1 MVRDSFILQTSYL
14 EQIESMS
21 IEQRGLLFTA
31 LFRYACGMELPKMDG
46 VTKMAFG
53 FIRSQVD
60 QNWERYDDVCRKR
73 SEAGKKGGRPKKKES
88 AAKKEEDTDIP
99 YQEII
104 GYLNQKT
111 GKSYKSTSS
120 ETRKHIRA
128 RFQEGS
134 TLEDFKK
141 VIDNKVSEWKGTE
154 MDGFLRPITLFGTKF
169 EGYLQQNTGTGKK
182 TDFNNFQE
190 RDYNMND
197 LERQLLES

>member
-1 MVRDSFILQTSYL
+1 MVRDSFILYTSYL

-21 IEQRGLLFTA
+21 IEQRGILFTA
-31 LFRYACGMELPKMDG
+31 LIRYAGGMELPEMDG
-46 VTKMAFG
+46 ATKMAFG
-53 FIRSQVD
+53 FIRAQID
-60 QNWERYDDVCRKR
+60 RHWEKYDEVCRKR
-73 SEAGKKGGRPKKKES
+73 SEAGKKGGRPKK
-88 AAKKEEDTDIP
+88 EEPVIREEEEPDIP

-104 GYLNQKT
+104 DYLNQKT

-128 RFQEGS
+128 RFREGA

-141 VIDNKVSEWKGTE
+141 VVDNKVSEWHGTK

-169 EGYLQQNTGTGKK
+169 ESYLQQNPGTGKK

-190 RDYNMND
+190 RNYDMND